1 VIYAILQ
8 IYRSYLLIAGIKDKG
23 KNKMSKKPTI
33 RILVDDTVPSA
44 KGKAIRSSLRD
55 VIVSPATKIIELE
68 TLILGDRIIESFNAI
83 KNILSRL
90 PVDEKIKVEN
100 VSFTLCIGSTGEI
113 SLLSAFNTKAQ
124 SQVGITFT
132 VSIKN

>member
-1 VIYAILQ
+1 
-8 IYRSYLLIAGIKDKG
+8 
-23 KNKMSKKPTI
+23 MSKKQII
-33 RILVDDTVPSA
+33 RILVDETVPSA

-55 VIVSPATKIIELE
+55 VIVSSATKIIELE
-68 TLILGDRIIESFNAI
+68 TLTLGDRIIESFNAI

-113 SLLSAFNTKAQ
+113 SLLSAFNTSAQ